1 MPDRNVVSWTSLMM
15 DYSNNGDP
23 EEAIEIYCKMKG
35 AGVGC
40 GANSFATVI
49 ILAHVM
55 VSGSGSNV
63 SVANTLIN
71 MFGSCGDIKNADCV
85 FNQMAERDT
94 ISWNSIISAY
104 SKMGFSNLKPSS
116 TALSCLVSSCSNAG
130 NLRWG
135 MGVHGLIIKLR
146 LVSII
151 CVANTL
157 SNNLYSESGGDLIS
171 LHSMTA
177 SSVHN
182 GHHRNALELLAELF
196 RPSKIRNHVTF
207 ASALAACSVPEA
219 LLEGKTIHVYIIRTG
234 LPENLL
240 IGNTLVTMCGKYE
253 VTWNAL
259 IGGSVEN
266 EEPQAAIKAYKSMRK
281 DGISVNYKIIA
292 SILGS
297 CSAPNDLRKVGM
309 SIIAHIVLMG
319 FGQDD
324 YLGFGSD
331 LHVANAAMDMYGKCG
346 DTVDV
351 LKILPEPTNRS
362 RLLWNILISGVI
374 DEGLS
379 YFCSMMSEFGV
390 TQGIQHCI
398 CIIDLLE
405 VEMPV
410 PPNDLIWQ
418 SLLSACRNHNNLEL
432 GKKATQHL
440 QELDPSNDAA
450 YVLLSNVC
458 AVSGRSS
465 RSFPLHS
472 LINSIDGSVIRIFK
486 NLCVCGD
493 CHSMFKFVSQAV
505 QRTIVLRDSYRF
517 RHFSGGDWKSQ
528 QWHSKGT
535 CFFLICIMAA
545 LMRKVMSSG
554 FTCLFLTSSTLFPQI
569 TIGIRS
575 STLQ

>member
-1 MPDRNVVSWTSLMM
+1 MTTARKFFEEMPDRNVVSWTSLMM

-104 SKMGFSNLKPSS
+104 SKMGFCEEIKKKRN
-116 TALSCLVSSCSNAG
+116 CLLFLEIAD
-130 NLRWG
+130 R
-135 MGVHGLIIKLR
+135 
-146 LVSII
+146 
-151 CVANTL
+151 
-157 SNNLYSESGGDLIS
+157 DLIS
-171 LHSMTA
+171 WHSMTA

-281 DGISVNYKIIA
+281 DGIYVNYKTIA

-309 SIIAHIVLMG
+309 SIIAHIVFMG

-324 YLGFGSD
+324 YIHGLIIKLGFGSD

-362 RLLWNILISGVI
+362 RLLWNILIS
-374 DEGLS
+374 
-379 YFCSMMSEFGV
+379 
-390 TQGIQHCI
+390 
-398 CIIDLLE
+398 E

-465 RSFPLHS
+465 RSLPLHS

-517 RHFSGGDWKSQ
+517 RHFSGGKCSYGDYCKPDCS
-528 QWHSKGT
+528 
-535 CFFLICIMAA
+535 
-545 LMRKVMSSG
+545 LMITFDDYSMMCNLPKMRTSVVTILRKPIDHVFSAYKFS
-554 FTCLFLTSSTLFPQI
+554 
-569 TIGIRS
+569 
-575 STLQ
+575 